1 MEKKLVLGLRR
12 VNMSNMSKMSKMR
25 KISKITK
32 SAKLLNAITFV
43 KGCYCLNI

>member
-12 VNMSNMSKMSKMR
+12 VNMSNMSKMR

-43 KGCYCLNI
+43 KGCYSLNI

>member
-1 MEKKLVLGLRR
+1 MEKKLVLGLHR
-12 VNMSNMSKMSKMR
+12 VNMSNMSKIS